1 MNDLEQKRLEQA
13 IAYHERKVKALK
25 SAMPCDGCPIDEC
38 SEEHR
43 QLVEWLKE
51 VEESR
56 KVIDVFLQ
64 AFIDFDLDICCE
76 DLMDDAD
83 EVCMENC
90 NNKTKDCWLRWAK
103 LKARERSES
112 K

>member
-43 QLVEWLKE
+43 QLVEWLRKLKKYEEGIEQIKE
-51 VEESR
+51 QINDYKGRNNIWDTANGMQFALECLEVN
-56 KVIDVFLQ
+56 
-64 AFIDFDLDICCE
+64 
-76 DLMDDAD
+76 AD
-83 EVCMENC
+83 EDSN
-90 NNKTKDCWLRWAK
+90 
-103 LKARERSES
+103 
-112 K
+112 